1 MDIYER
7 AALRVKTDPEQATQE
22 DHQRA
27 EKLEKYHKLLKF
39 SYRDGVYDGS
49 RRRLVNALTRKAK
62 DEPEEQELREDWE
75 EKWDRSGVA
84 WSGVLARSQA
94 ARRGEVEDLIRV
106 EDQQADFER
115 RLEDALVIQN
125 ATFGRR
131 EAATT
136 GLTVADPSWTADQ
149 TVAAV
154 DKFLSNYAVQ
164 VREDTA
170 RYANWTIG
178 GGARFTTETVL
189 QQEKDLKVMAGRMLD
204 RNDSAVCDLGLT
216 AEKAAEYTLNDEQ
229 EELLTAMTV
238 SGQQLVM
245 SRGIAGS
252 GKTHVLGSAAS
263 VLRAEGYQVVGLAT
277 AAATAQR
284 LSSESGFDR
293 SSSIDRFL
301 TLADNGK
308 WERGTSPEL
317 LKQRELLQA
326 EQRDMRAE
334 YTAREEAAGD
344 DSVALDEIAE
354 ERATRMDDWQRRWD
368 KWLKEAGKEQKLREQ
383 AGAALDE
390 RQRTIQAYREELDHR
405 RKIVESAS
413 CRSASRGVREHPP
426 RAG

>member
-1 MDIYER
+1 
-7 AALRVKTDPEQATQE
+7 
-22 DHQRA
+22 
-27 EKLEKYHKLLKF
+27 
-39 SYRDGVYDGS
+39 
-49 RRRLVNALTRKAK
+49 
-62 DEPEEQELREDWE
+62 
-75 EKWDRSGVA
+75 
-84 WSGVLARSQA
+84 
-94 ARRGEVEDLIRV
+94 
-106 EDQQADFER
+106 
-115 RLEDALVIQN
+115 
-125 ATFGRR
+125 
-131 EAATT
+131 
-136 GLTVADPSWTADQ
+136 
-149 TVAAV
+149 
-154 DKFLSNYAVQ
+154 
-164 VREDTA
+164 
-170 RYANWTIG
+170 
-178 GGARFTTETVL
+178 
-189 QQEKDLKVMAGRMLD
+189 MAGRMLD

-368 KWLKEAGKEQKLREQ
+368 KWLKEAGKEQ
-383 AGAALDE
+383 
-390 RQRTIQAYREELDHR
+390 
-405 RKIVESAS
+405 ESF
-413 CRSASRGVREHPP
+413 ASRQVRH
-426 RAG
+426 